1 MRFWNLITG
10 KKAKEEKE
18 LEQKKLESKLI
29 EKASATINEFK
40 CEYDEFILNEEPV
53 IYCSKEE
60 YQDITS
66 INPLDFQDCE
76 IVVMV
81 RSKGDSVEINK
92 DALKI
97 LIKKPN
103 SKLKEYNIPMANFK
117 HFDSTIDGI
126 NSEVEEHNGV
136 KATIVYYMEG
146 FGLEM
151 IMLPYGCYDK
161 LTELFPEKNI
171 NNEFF
176 KDLDVIR
183 DEMAAYEKRSN
194 EMNHVIA

>member
-1 MRFWNLITG
+1 MRFWDLITG
-10 KKAKEEKE
+10 KRAKEEKE
-18 LEQKKLESKLI
+18 LEQKKVESKLI
-29 EKASATINEFK
+29 EKASAAIKEFK
-40 CEYDEFILNEEPV
+40 CQCDAFTLNEEHV
-53 IYCSKEE
+53 IYCSGEDCD
-60 YQDITS
+60 DILS

-76 IVVMV
+76 IVVIV
-81 RSKGDSVEINK
+81 RKKGDLVGVNTDS
-92 DALKI
+92 LKI

-103 SKLKEYNIPMANFK
+103 AKLKEYIIPMENFK

-126 NSEVEEHNGV
+126 NPEVEEHNGV

-176 KDLDVIR
+176 KDLDLTRAEIV
-183 DEMAAYEKRSN
+183 EYEKN
-194 EMNHVIA
+194 KIKNITA